1 VNRLAARQSLARRM
15 SVWLAL
21 QTFIGLALIATVVYA
36 TIAMHLA
43 SQQVQ
48 TLKHKQALVIH
59 LLDEAMQ
66 SGDMD
71 ELRHRLDDFL
81 AGHDDLALTL
91 RNADGATLYRSAG
104 KPAAP
109 SRVGAL
115 SFAAPPLAGSGGAV
129 TADLSLDTHADDLLL
144 RRLITALAASAVLG
158 MLAVSAGSY
167 GLVRLGLK
175 PVQHLVDQTQAL
187 SAERLS
193 RRLDG
198 SAQPRELQPLVE
210 QFNDLLER
218 LELAHGQLEGFNA
231 DVAHELN
238 TPLTTLIASAEL
250 ALRGPGDLRSLRDLL
265 GSQLEELQRMTAIVR
280 DMLFL
285 SQADHGARAR
295 REPVPSVAAI
305 VDGVVAYHEA
315 PLADAGLG
323 VEVLGD
329 VEGRFDAPLL
339 KRAISNLLGNATRYA
354 EPGSTVRI
362 EIGKAG
368 DGRIRVAVVN
378 RGEPIPPEHLPRLFD
393 RFHRVEAARPQAD
406 AHHGLGLSIV
416 AAIARMHDGKTFARC
431 GDGLTTVG
439 LVVEGR

>member
-1 VNRLAARQSLARRM
+1 MNRLADRHSLARRM

-21 QTFIGLALIATVVYA
+21 QTFVGLALVATVVYA
-36 TIAMHLA
+36 TIAVHLA
-43 SQQVQ
+43 SRQTQ

-66 SGDMD
+66 SGELR

-91 RNADGATLYRSAG
+91 RGTNGETIYRSAG
-104 KPAAP
+104 LQPGAK
-109 SRVGAL
+109 RVGAIE
-115 SFAAPPLAGSGGAV
+115 FVAPPLAGSGGTVSA
-129 TADLSLDTHADDLLL
+129 ALSLDTRADDVLLQHL
-144 RRLITALAASAVLG
+144 ATALAASALLG
-158 MLAVSAGSY
+158 VLAVSAGSY

-187 SAERLS
+187 SAKKLS
-193 RRLDG
+193 KRLDG
-198 SAQPRELQPLVE
+198 SEQPRELQPLVA

-218 LELAHGQLEGFNA
+218 LEQAHGQLEGFNA

-238 TPLTTLIASAEL
+238 TPLTTLIASTEL
-250 ALRGPGDLRSLRDLL
+250 ALRGPGDSRNLRDLL
-265 GSQLEELQRMTAIVR
+265 GSQLEELHRMTAIVR

-295 REPVPSVAAI
+295 REPVRSLAAI
-305 VDGVVAYHEA
+305 ADGVIAYHEA
-315 PLADAGLG
+315 ALADAGLQ
-323 VEVLGD
+323 VEVQGD
-329 VEGRFDAPLL
+329 IAGRFDAPLL

-354 EPGSTVRI
+354 APASTVRI
-362 EIGKAG
+362 EIGDTG
-368 DGRIRVAVVN
+368 NGRARLAVIN
-378 RGEPIPPEHLPRLFD
+378 RGAPIPPDHLPRLFD
-393 RFHRVEAARPQAD
+393 RFHRVEAARPDGD

-416 AAIARMHDGKTFARC
+416 AAIARMHDGDTFAQC

-439 LVVEGR
+439 LVLEGG

>member
-1 VNRLAARQSLARRM
+1 M

-21 QTFIGLALIATVVYA
+21 QTFVGLALIAAVVYA
-36 TIAMHLA
+36 TIAVHLA
-43 SQQVQ
+43 TRQTE

-66 SGDMD
+66 TGDLG
-71 ELRHRLDDFL
+71 ELQHRLDDFL

-91 RNADGATLYRSAG
+91 SGADGATIYRSADLR
-104 KPAAP
+104 AAAK
-109 SRVGAL
+109 RIGAL
-115 SFAAPPLAGSGGAV
+115 SFSAPPLAGSGGAV
-129 TADLSLDTHADDLLL
+129 TANLSLDTRADDALL
-144 RRLITALAASAVLG
+144 RHLATALAASAVLG
-158 MLAVSAGSY
+158 VLAVSAGSY
-167 GLVRLGLK
+167 GLIRLGLK

-198 SAQPRELQPLVE
+198 SAQPRELQPLVA

-218 LELAHGQLEGFNA
+218 LEQAHGQLEGFNA

-250 ALRGPGDLRSLRDLL
+250 ALRGPGDLRALRDLL
-265 GSQLEELQRMTAIVR
+265 GSQLEELQRMSAIVR

-295 REPVPSVAAI
+295 REPVPSLAAI

-315 PLADAGLG
+315 ALADAELQ
-323 VEVLGD
+323 VEIQGD
-329 VEGRFDAPLL
+329 IAGRFDAPLL

-362 EIGKAG
+362 EIGRAG
-368 DGRIRVAVVN
+368 EGGTRLAVIN
-378 RGEPIPPEHLPRLFD
+378 RGAPIPADHLPRLFD

-431 GDGLTTVG
+431 GEGLTTVG
-439 LVVEGR
+439 LVLEGA

>member
-43 SQQVQ
+43 SRQVQ

-91 RNADGATLYRSAG
+91 RGADGATIYRGAG
-104 KPAAP
+104 EPAAP

-115 SFAAPPLAGSGGAV
+115 SFAAPALAGSGGAV
-129 TADLSLDTHADDLLL
+129 MADLSLDTHADDLLL

-198 SAQPRELQPLVE
+198 SAQPRELQPLVA

-218 LELAHGQLEGFNA
+218 LEQAHGQLEGFNA

-295 REPVPSVAAI
+295 REPVPSLAAI

-315 PLADAGLG
+315 PLADAGLH
-323 VEVLGD
+323 VDIQGD
-329 VEGRFDAPLL
+329 VEGRFDASLL

-362 EIGKAG
+362 EIGSAG
-368 DGRIRVAVVN
+368 EGSIRVAVIN
-378 RGEPIPPEHLPRLFD
+378 RGAPIPPEQLPRLFD

-439 LVVEGR
+439 LVLEGS